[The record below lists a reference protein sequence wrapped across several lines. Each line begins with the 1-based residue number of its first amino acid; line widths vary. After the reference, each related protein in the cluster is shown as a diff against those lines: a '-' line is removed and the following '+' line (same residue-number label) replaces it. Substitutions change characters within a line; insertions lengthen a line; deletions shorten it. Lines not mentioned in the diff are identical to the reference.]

1 MRTGEKASNTAGY
14 QLHRPNISDG
24 STGVNQPPK
33 NNPLLV
39 ENSRGVRLTVE
50 YPLAVE

>member
-14 QLHRPNISDG
+14 QLNRPNIADG
-24 STGVNQPPK
+24 STGVYQPPK

-39 ENSRGVRLTVE
+39 ENSRGGRLTVE